1 MAFLGACLFAYVR
14 STSYGVFLRNGGR
27 IVVFFP
33 VPVNRLHR
41 LRGFG
46 VAFWVGGVLMLPP
59 GRVHVLGV
67 ALQFAVH
74 AGHTKP
80 WDDLFF
86 VGSLARRWL

>member
-1 MAFLGACLFAYVR
+1 MRTYVALAMAFSCGTVDGLLSSCRCRLTGYV
-14 STSYGVFLRNGGR
+14 TFN
-27 IVVFFP
+27 
-33 VPVNRLHR
+33 R

-46 VAFWVGGVLMLPP
+46 VAFWVGGVLMRPP
-59 GRVHVLGV
+59 GRVHVSGV